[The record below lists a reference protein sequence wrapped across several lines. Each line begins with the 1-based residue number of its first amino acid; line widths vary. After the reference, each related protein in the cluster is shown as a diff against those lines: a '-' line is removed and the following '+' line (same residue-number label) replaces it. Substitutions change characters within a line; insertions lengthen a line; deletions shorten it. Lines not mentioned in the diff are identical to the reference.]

1 MGKKRILGCIADD
14 FTGAS
19 DIASFLKKGGMST
32 VLFNGVPGKNEEGD
46 FDAAVIALK
55 TRTQETESAVS
66 DSLDALQWLK
76 SKGCKHLYIK
86 YCSTFDSTPKGNIG
100 PIVDSALEIFNIPHT
115 ILCPALPVNGRTV
128 DHGCLYV
135 NGIPLQESHMKDHPL
150 TPMWDCRIEELMR
163 PQGKYPCL
171 MLDREQMYAPDGAI
185 KEKINT
191 FAREHKHFYIV
202 PDYTEQEDAERI
214 ISLFGNLPLLTGGS
228 GIAEALGRFYCGEN
242 ADSDRNGGTD
252 GRALILAGSCSK
264 ATLGQISRFISDGGY
279 AVKME
284 PKALAS
290 GKQTAEILLE
300 DAAQAEGAALIYS
313 SDKPENV
320 RENQQSG
327 KDAVSALLESTTGQ
341 IAVQAVERGFTR
353 IIVAGGETS
362 GAVTKALGFGAFE
375 IGASVAP
382 GVPVMIPAE
391 RPDIRIV
398 LKSGNFGDE
407 EFFAQALKCTGK

>member
-1 MGKKRILGCIADD
+1 
-14 FTGAS
+14 
-19 DIASFLKKGGMST
+19 
-32 VLFNGVPGKNEEGD
+32 
-46 FDAAVIALK
+46 
-55 TRTQETESAVS
+55 
-66 DSLDALQWLK
+66 
-76 SKGCKHLYIK
+76 
-86 YCSTFDSTPKGNIG
+86 
-100 PIVDSALEIFNIPHT
+100 
-115 ILCPALPVNGRTV
+115 
-128 DHGCLYV
+128 
-135 NGIPLQESHMKDHPL
+135 
-150 TPMWDCRIEELMR
+150 
-163 PQGKYPCL
+163 
-171 MLDREQMYAPDGAI
+171 
-185 KEKINT
+185 
-191 FAREHKHFYIV
+191 
-202 PDYTEQEDAERI
+202 
-214 ISLFGNLPLLTGGS
+214 
-228 GIAEALGRFYCGEN
+228 
-242 ADSDRNGGTD
+242 
-252 GRALILAGSCSK
+252 
-264 ATLGQISRFISDGGY
+264 
-279 AVKME
+279 ME

-290 GKQTAEILLE
+290 GKQTAESLLE